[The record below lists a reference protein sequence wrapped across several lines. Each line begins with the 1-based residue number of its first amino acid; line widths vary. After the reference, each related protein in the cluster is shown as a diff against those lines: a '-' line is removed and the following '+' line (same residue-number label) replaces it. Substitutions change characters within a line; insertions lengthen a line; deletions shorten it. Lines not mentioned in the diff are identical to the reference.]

1 MTPIVDLKI
10 LKTIQ
15 MIKSGQVDE
24 NFDLNNEI
32 ELKQL
37 EKREKKMN
45 LKDYH
50 ARNLLGTIQE
60 NPTTTTLDTDDVDMS
75 VFKAPDDEQDLFTVV
90 EHQDDPASY
99 TEFIEKELGPIL
111 KSDEPSEQFL
121 NNFVLNRG
129 WKFDSSDKIDYDE
142 IVEDDEKFEQQEEEY
157 EIKHNFRFEEPDSQ
171 YVIGHS
177 RDIIQGVRRKDDKRK
192 IARQLVKERKESEK
206 LQKREELKR
215 LKNLKRKEIERKLQE
230 IKKNAGDEKL
240 NFDLDLEE
248 EFDPNKWDEKMGNV
262 FNSEYYDRYEVKKD
276 GKKPKKPKFKTEI
289 PDMDDNKTTMEKERL
304 QKYTDEYFQ
313 LDYEDLIQD
322 LPVRFKYAQVE
333 SNDYSLKLEE
343 ILQAE
348 DEQLNELISLKK
360 LAPFR
365 NPKVKE
371 RDEAKWKKVAK
382 SKLWEFRAKLRREK
396 TNDENIECNHDAN
409 NSQGKENAKREKELE
424 KRRDTY
430 KLTKKKTR

>member
-1 MTPIVDLKI
+1 
-10 LKTIQ
+10 

-32 ELKQL
+32 KLKQL

-50 ARNLLGTIQE
+50 ARKLLGTIQE
-60 NPTTTTLDTDDVDMS
+60 NPTAEALNTDDVDMS

-99 TEFIEKELGPIL
+99 SEFIDKELGPIL
-111 KSDEPSEQFL
+111 KSDEPSEKFL

-142 IVEDDEKFEQQEEEY
+142 IIEDDEQFEQQEEEY

-171 YVIGHS
+171 YLIGHS
-177 RDIIQGVRRKDDKRK
+177 RDIIQGVRRKDEKRK
-192 IARQLVKERKESEK
+192 IARQLVNERKESEK
-206 LQKREELKR
+206 LKKREELKR

-230 IKKNAGDEKL
+230 IRKNAGDETL
-240 NFDLDLEE
+240 NFDLDLDE

-262 FNSEYYDRYEVKKD
+262 FNNEYYDRYEVKKD

-289 PDMDDNKTTMEKERL
+289 PEMDDNESTMDKEKERL

-333 SNDYSLKLEE
+333 PNDYSLKLEE

-382 SKLWEFRAKLRREK
+382 SKLWEFRAKIRREK
-396 TNDENIECNHDAN
+396 KNKEDQANDENIECNQDA
-409 NSQGKENAKREKELE
+409 SDCPGQENAKKEKELE

-430 KLTKKKTR
+430 KLKKKKTR